1 VLIDPDDPLSIAEG
15 LAKVLTNERFR
26 HELVLRGFARVKQLT
41 WKASAE
47 RLISVYRRIE
57 SARG

>member
-1 VLIDPDDPLSIAEG
+1 
-15 LAKVLTNERFR
+15 VLTNERLR
-26 HELVLRGFARVKQLT
+26 DELVPKGFARVKQLS